1 MSEVKPG
8 EIEVVRSKSSE
19 LILQLS
25 GGAIFGALSTV
36 MAVVLSPIINASR
49 IAGWGI
55 AMFDPTSWIWII
67 CFLIFGHYAGLISC
81 VTGSFGLLLID
92 PSGWIGPVFK
102 FCATIPLIIVP
113 LLVLKLWE
121 RDTTNSL
128 KVKNPRYYVITGGL
142 SIVIRIGV
150 MIFLNY
156 LFFITVW
163 GLENLPYV
171 SLDVLG
177 LGDITGKTAVLI
189 FTPIINLYAG
199 ALDLAVPY
207 FLVFGPKLDEKFG
220 FW

>member
-1 MSEVKPG
+1 MSEVRAG
-8 EIEVVRSKSSE
+8 EIETVRSKRSE
-19 LILQLS
+19 LILQIT

-36 MAVVLSPIINASR
+36 MAIMLKPIIDASR
-49 IAGWGI
+49 ITGWGI
-55 AMFDPTSWIWII
+55 AMFDPTSWVWII
-67 CFLIFGHYAGLISC
+67 CFLVFGTYAGLIGC

-102 FCATIPLIIVP
+102 FCATVPLIIIP
-113 LLVLKLWE
+113 FLILKLWE
-121 RDTTNSL
+121 KDTTNSL
-128 KVKNPRYYVITGGL
+128 KLKNPKNYVVTGGL
-142 SIVIRIGV
+142 SIAIRIIV

-163 GLENLPYV
+163 GIENLDYAT
-171 SLDVLG
+171 LEVLG

-189 FTPIINLYAG
+189 FTPIINLYEG

-207 FLVFGPKLDEKFG
+207 FLVFGSKLDEKFG